1 MPATAKK
8 NWPFYC
14 PLSFTRMS
22 IALER
27 QSYLLLERLLPRR
40 QKVIPYLACMSRVIR
55 RWWETV
61 FKFSG
66 FSTRFPIINTLF
78 AQALSKPGWCQT
90 YQLWI
95 ATVCF
100 RNCPRQ
106 SPNTRFKAIWTET
119 LSTNWRSLEN
129 FDPFRKIFFAPWPW
143 WNSQKGLIQF
153 VLAFLERYSKW
164 SLSDGKC
171 KCYYKWD

>member
-1 MPATAKK
+1 MDHYLVDHLSSGLVATRAMK

-14 PLSFTRMS
+14 SLSLTRMS

-40 QKVIPYLACMSRVIR
+40 QKVIPYLACMSWVIR

-106 SPNTRFKAIWTET
+106 SPNTRFKAIWTKT
-119 LSTNWRSLEN
+119 LSTNWKSLEN
-129 FDPFRKIFFAPWPW
+129 FDSVGKYFFAPWP
-143 WNSQKGLIQF
+143 
-153 VLAFLERYSKW
+153 
-164 SLSDGKC
+164 
-171 KCYYKWD
+171 

>member
-1 MPATAKK
+1 MCLFHCHKWTLPTNRHCYSSVYPYFHSFCISYPILDKVGWCGRLWACIRKSKNLNRDARKNMPARAKK
-8 NWPFYC
+8 NGPFYC
-14 PLSFTRMS
+14 SLSSTRVS

-40 QKVIPYLACMSRVIR
+40 QKVIPYLACMSWVIR

-106 SPNTRFKAIWTET
+106 SPNTRFKAIWT
-119 LSTNWRSLEN
+119 
-129 FDPFRKIFFAPWPW
+129 
-143 WNSQKGLIQF
+143 
-153 VLAFLERYSKW
+153 
-164 SLSDGKC
+164 
-171 KCYYKWD
+171 